1 METKIQ
7 ESQYGLVVSSRDVAE
22 QLGKL
27 HKNVVR
33 DLESILTSSNL
44 SSSILT
50 KPNMASLIIP
60 STYKDKKGEER
71 KEYLLTKDGFTL
83 YMFNIRGY
91 NDFKIAYIQ
100 KFNEMERLIQ
110 SQEFNSSNKK
120 LFDRI
125 QELEE
130 QLNQMPMSWSQLE
143 VVKEQIDETSIR
155 RMKSLGIPNRSVK
168 LRLKK
173 ELEKDIY
180 LRCGVNSLIELK
192 SKDYLTLMPYIF
204 NWIEP
209 YRVRLENLRLLGSNF
224 RLIK

>member
-22 QLGKL
+22 QLGKR
-27 HKNVVR
+27 HSDV
-33 DLESILTSSNL
+33 LESLENILTNSNL
-44 SSSILT
+44 SSLNST
-50 KPNMASLIIP
+50 DGNFRSLIIP

-120 LFDRI
+120 LLDRI

-155 RMKSLGIPNRSVK
+155 RMKSLGIPSRSVK

-173 ELEKDIY
+173 ELEKDIH
-180 LRCGVNSLIELK
+180 LRFGVNSLVELK

-209 YRVRLENLRLLGSNF
+209 YKVRLENLRLLGSNF
-224 RLIK
+224 RLIE

>member
-7 ESQYGLVVSSRDVAE
+7 ESKYGLVVSSRDVAE
-22 QLGKL
+22 QLGKR
-27 HKNVVR
+27 HSDV
-33 DLESILTSSNL
+33 LESLDNILENGDFR
-44 SSSILT
+44 
-50 KPNMASLIIP
+50 SLIIP
-60 STYKDKKGEER
+60 SFYKVDGQNR
-71 KEYLLTKDGFTL
+71 QYKEYLLTKDGFTL

-91 NDFKIAYIQ
+91 NDFKLAYIQ
-100 KFNEMERLIQ
+100 KFNEMEKLIQ
-110 SQEFNSSNKK
+110 SQEFNATNKE
-120 LFDRI
+120 LLDRI

-155 RMKSLGIPNRSVK
+155 RMKSLGIPSRSVK

-173 ELEKDIY
+173 ELEKDIH
-180 LRCGVNSLIELK
+180 LRFGVNSLVELK

-209 YRVRLENLRLLGSNF
+209 YKVRLENLRLLGSNF
-224 RLIK
+224 RLIE